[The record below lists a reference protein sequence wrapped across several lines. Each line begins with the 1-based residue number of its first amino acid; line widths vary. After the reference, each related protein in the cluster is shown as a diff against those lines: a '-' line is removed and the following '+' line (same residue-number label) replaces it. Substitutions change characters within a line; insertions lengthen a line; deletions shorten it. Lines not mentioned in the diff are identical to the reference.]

1 MYTHCEQVV
10 FAFEPVQENEYE
22 QHRNSSA
29 PLSPDSQT
37 GGSMGG
43 SVRSAFLIFLILI
56 PPPPVFP
63 DSENGASVKRSAAG
77 QVGRKGGRVRGCK
90 GANISEYLRY
100 IHAETRPTS
109 PTRIHIHTHACI

>member
-1 MYTHCEQVV
+1 
-10 FAFEPVQENEYE
+10 
-22 QHRNSSA
+22 
-29 PLSPDSQT
+29 
-37 GGSMGG
+37 MGG

-56 PPPPVFP
+56 PPPPVFS

-77 QVGRKGGRVRGCK
+77 RVGGKGGRVRGCK

-109 PTRIHIHTHACI
+109 PTRMHIHTHMYMKGEFLDVPFPFTELR